1 MNKLGKFVCL
11 FGVVA
16 MTVLAV
22 PSEARLTANRLTA
35 NRLTANRL
43 TANRLTANRLTANS
57 LAASTVIGEGAFS
70 DVIALDL
77 PNGLVIA
84 R

>member
-43 TANRLTANRLTANS
+43 TANRLTANS
-57 LAASTVIGEGAFS
+57 LAAGTVTGEGAFS

-77 PNGLVIA
+77 PNGLVIT